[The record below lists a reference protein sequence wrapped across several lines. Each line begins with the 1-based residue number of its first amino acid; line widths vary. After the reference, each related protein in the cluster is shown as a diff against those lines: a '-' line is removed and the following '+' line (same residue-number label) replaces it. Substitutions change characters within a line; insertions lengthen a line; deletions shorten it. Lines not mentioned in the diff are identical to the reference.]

1 MYHSFPRADEWKVLF
16 PEEQTPVHAVRF
28 HGNLEHSSPFKG
40 PPSKAVDAAW
50 DRIAPRKSQSVC
62 MQDMLTIYR
71 AVAVIDI
78 PEDVYA
84 GLNASKHAVR
94 TPPEV
99 GSGYMGVLEGI
110 HLVHCVVSSGSLMAR
125 T

>member
-1 MYHSFPRADEWKVLF
+1 MMKVPLS
-16 PEEQTPVHAVRF
+16 EEQTPIQVVRF

-50 DRIAPRKSQSVC
+50 DRIAPRKSQSVR
-62 MQDMLTIYR
+62 MHDMLTVSH

-84 GLNASKHAVR
+84 SLNASKHAVR

-110 HLVHCVVSSGSLMAR
+110 HLVHCVVSSGSLKAG